1 MQSKFIKISE
11 LKSKFGT
18 NFIVDN
24 INDIYD
30 FKNSDFENGVFPVV
44 ELEEVLSCVDYWK
57 EDYFSKSLNDHIN
70 QYKSVLKSAISNQID
85 LTQKSF
91 LTLEHSLKYRLTS
104 FIHKNKEYDNLKSKF
119 SNLKNIRDGLD
130 INPTIINPKVKLL
143 DDEDLV
149 RVPYTSFKEDQ
160 ILYLVATDYAMNLKI
175 DSYTVKEVNLRK
187 STDISYDSY
196 DYCFDY
202 IVENMN
208 DPLDKFVLDHEKV
221 NTFDGIKMKTG
232 LYEQSMFIE
241 KQQATDHILK
251 VLTNMKDSI
260 NEQIIKIQNF

>member
-44 ELEEVLSCVDYWK
+44 ELEEVLNCVDYWR
-57 EDYFSKSLNDHIN
+57 EDCFSKSLNDHIN

-85 LTQKSF
+85 LIQNKF
-91 LTLEHSLKYRLTS
+91 LTLEYSLKYRLTS
-104 FIHKNKEYDNLKSKF
+104 FIHKNKDYDNLKTKF
-119 SNLKNIRDGLD
+119 SNLKNVRDGLE
-130 INPTIINPKVKLL
+130 NNSSIIIPKVKLL

-149 RVPYTSFKEDQ
+149 KVPYTSFKEDQ

-175 DSYTVKEVNLRK
+175 DPYIVRKVNLSK
-187 STDISYDSY
+187 SNDTNF
-196 DYCFDY
+196 DYYFDY
-202 IVENMN
+202 IIENLN
-208 DPLDKFVLDHEKV
+208 NPLDKFVLDHEKV

-260 NEQIIKIQNF
+260 DEQINKIRNF